1 MYELPLVDEEGVKQV
16 LSLIAD
22 FDLTLAL
29 SGSVL

>member
-22 FDLTLAL
+22 FDLKLAL